1 MAPIQD
7 RDYHRLMAQIQYQQR
22 RIAALEAENSELQRR
37 LTDLRRGI
45 GISVTVQGQ
54 TMTLS
59 SPVITVVSQ
68 SSEPADPGIT
78 GIFPAMDAPIKT
90 GHATSPSIPPSS
102 YAVPPRPATE
112 RGWDRDRVT
121 PPWLRD
127 QSPEW
132 PPLGM
137 SHPSAGRAAARGAG
151 LPPQSSP
158 QDQFS
163 TLAKLTGHH
172 RAVDESG
179 GQRQHPHGPSDF
191 SDSFVLG

>member
-1 MAPIQD
+1 MAPIPD
-7 RDYHRLMAQIQYQQR
+7 PDYHRLMAQIQYQQR

-37 LTDLRRGI
+37 LNDLRRGI

-78 GIFPAMDAPIKT
+78 GIFPTIDAPI
-90 GHATSPSIPPSS
+90 GAAHATNRSIPPNP

-112 RGWDRDRVT
+112 RGWERDQVT
-121 PPWLRD
+121 PSWLRD
-127 QSPEW
+127 QPLER

-137 SHPSAGRAAARGAG
+137 SHPSAGRAAGRGAG
-151 LPPQSSP
+151 LPPQSP
-158 QDQFS
+158 PHDQFS
-163 TLAKLTGHH
+163 TLAKLTGHQ
-172 RAVDESG
+172 RAVHERGD
-179 GQRQHPHGPSDF
+179 QRQHPHGPSDF